1 MNKIGILGG
10 GTRRGNTVE
19 RAVEWDV
26 DQGKVEVRVGDR
38 IIEGDIDRQGI
49 LIEGIIVYRVWKWVY
64 VEECLV
70 DIVGGI

>member
-1 MNKIGILGG
+1 M
-10 GTRRGNTVE
+10 
-19 RAVEWDV
+19 
-26 DQGKVEVRVGDR
+26 GDR

>member
-1 MNKIGILGG
+1 MNKIGILEE
-10 GTRRGNTVE
+10 GTRRENTVE
-19 RAVEWDV
+19 RAVEWGCRSGV
-26 DQGKVEVRVGDR
+26 DVRVGDR

>member
-1 MNKIGILGG
+1 MNKIGILGE
-10 GTRRGNTVE
+10 GTLWKGQWNG
-19 RAVEWDV
+19 DV
-26 DQGKVEVRVGDR
+26 DQGKVDVRVGDR

>member
-1 MNKIGILGG
+1 M
-10 GTRRGNTVE
+10 E

-49 LIEGIIVYRVWKWVY
+49 LIEGIIVWKWVY

-70 DIVGGI
+70 DIVGGICH

>member
-1 MNKIGILGG
+1 MNKIGILGE

>member
-1 MNKIGILGG
+1 M
-10 GTRRGNTVE
+10 E

-26 DQGKVEVRVGDR
+26 DQGKIEVRVGDR

-70 DIVGGI
+70 DIVGGICH

>member
-1 MNKIGILGG
+1 M
-10 GTRRGNTVE
+10 
-19 RAVEWDV
+19 
-26 DQGKVEVRVGDR
+26 GDR

-70 DIVGGI
+70 GIVGGICH

>member
-1 MNKIGILGG
+1 M
-10 GTRRGNTVE
+10 E

-70 DIVGGI
+70 GIVGGICH

>member
-1 MNKIGILGG
+1 M
-10 GTRRGNTVE
+10 E

-70 DIVGGI
+70 GIVGGICN

>member
-1 MNKIGILGG
+1 M
-10 GTRRGNTVE
+10 E

-38 IIEGDIDRQGI
+38 IIEGDIDRLGI

-70 DIVGGI
+70 GIVGGICH